1 MKLLNDFFK
10 ILTFEKAGNKITVVI
25 ELNAAHEIFKGHF
38 PGNPVVPGV
47 CMVQVL
53 KEILSHIYNK
63 DFTMQEA
70 SQLKFL
76 AILNPVEVQT
86 LNVELTII
94 KEENETKV
102 ISGTFQKAEL
112 VFLKYKATFSS
123 GNSNSTL

>member
-10 ILTFEKAGNKITVVI
+10 ILTVEKSEKKIIIGI

-47 CMVQVL
+47 CMVQML
-53 KEILSHIYNK
+53 KEILSHIYK
-63 DFTMQEA
+63 KEFTMQEA

-76 AILNPVEVQT
+76 AILNPVEVQKLT
-86 LNVELTII
+86 VELNVL
-94 KEENETKV
+94 KQENEAMI

-112 VFLKYKATFSS
+112 IFVKFKAMFSA
-123 GNSNSTL
+123 GK

>member
-10 ILTFEKAGNKITVVI
+10 ILNVEKVENKITAAI
-25 ELNAAHEIFKGHF
+25 ELNPAHEIFKGHF

-47 CMVQVL
+47 CMVQMV
-53 KEILSHIYNK
+53 KEILSHFYKK

-76 AILNPVEVQT
+76 AILNPIEVQT
-86 LNVELTII
+86 LTVEINVV
-94 KEENETKV
+94 KEENNAIV

-112 VFLKYKATFSS
+112 IFLKYKASF
-123 GNSNSTL
+123 NSNV